1 VNIKF
6 LGFGSAV
13 ACLFAASM
21 VLPAPAAQFSATS
34 EPQTLMAQNTYDGGT
49 ASSQDSILQS
59 STGAY
64 DAGNAA
70 AARRQLVLAAET
82 NLNFSAGFMHT
93 QYHENL
99 PPGTGDDE
107 NGFTAGFGVGASV
120 LLPEHGLPANADLY
134 TALMYEF
141 SAGNLDYG
149 GHFLISNKPAQATDR
164 AVFNRIEARLGF
176 GFPLEG
182 GAELIPFLAA
192 GYQAWNRN
200 IETTGVIGT
209 DEFYHS
215 GLFGGGMKLDVP
227 IASRTVLS
235 ATAETFA
242 LVGGGIALNNFDI
255 NHSLGVSAEER
266 ISLGM
271 DYDISGP
278 FHVFATGFWEHFNY
292 AGFKP
297 TVNSDFLFEP
307 LSTTTQFGGNL
318 GVAYSF

>member
-6 LGFGSAV
+6 LGFGYAV
-13 ACLFAASM
+13 ACLCAASI
-21 VLPAPAAQFSATS
+21 VLPVHAAQFSAPS

-59 STGAY
+59 STDAY
-64 DAGNAA
+64 YAGNEA
-70 AARRQLVLAAET
+70 AARRQQVLAAET
-82 NLNFSAGFMHT
+82 NLNLSAGFMHT

-120 LLPEHGLPANADLY
+120 LLPEHGLPGNADLY

-164 AVFNRIEARLGF
+164 AVFNRIEARLGL

-182 GAELIPFLAA
+182 GAEFIPFLAA

-200 IETTGVIGT
+200 IDTTGAIGT

-215 GLFGGGMKLDVP
+215 GLFGGGMKLDLP

-235 ATAETFA
+235 ATAEAFA